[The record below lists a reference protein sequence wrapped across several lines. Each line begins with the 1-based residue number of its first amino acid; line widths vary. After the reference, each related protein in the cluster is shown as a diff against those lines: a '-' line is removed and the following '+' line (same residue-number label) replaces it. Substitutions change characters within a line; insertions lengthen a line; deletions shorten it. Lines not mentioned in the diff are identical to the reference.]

1 MGAPLPVSTR
11 SRALSDGDA
20 ALIRKHV
27 PSDNALTLAHHNAQA
42 ETHPI
47 RLA

>member
-1 MGAPLPVSTR
+1 MSQSG
-11 SRALSDGDA
+11 GDA
-20 ALIRKHV
+20 ALIRKHAS
-27 PSDNALTLAHHNAQA
+27 SDNALTLAHHNAQA